1 MCRGEHMRKKVK
13 EDKKRFTFRKKVKLF
28 LWVVVA
34 LLLLGLVGF
43 GTIIYGGKLVVN
55 EEDLILDATTTIE
68 TNNGEVIDTLYNEN
82 RSLVSIEQVPAH
94 LIDAFIAI
102 EDRRFYDHEGVD
114 IKSVMRAVYK
124 DIIAMS
130 KVEGASTITQQLA
143 KNLFLYN
150 DKTWTR
156 KIKEAMAAIYLERNL
171 SKDEILELYMNEVY
185 FGHGLYGVET
195 ASNYFF
201 SKTIEDITIA
211 EAAMLAGLVK
221 APNGYSPINH
231 PDKALERRN
240 IVLQSMEDA
249 GYIQAETKMSE
260 QGKTLGLQVQKKEP
274 TPWTDSYI
282 DLVMKEAAGVHQ
294 LSVDTLKKGGYR
306 IIVNMDSTIQKIAYE
321 QYQKDEFFPGNTAGV
336 EGAFVML
343 EEGTGKIVSAI
354 GGRDYRLGNLNRVT
368 VQRQPGSVFKPVA
381 VYGPAMMQE
390 ETYTPFT
397 LLPDQQTTEYDV
409 SNADGVYANTV
420 TMYEALIQSKNTS
433 AVWLLD
439 QIGIDYSKSYLEKLG
454 MPVEDEGTA
463 IALGGLK
470 HGVTPLQ
477 MARSFQAF
485 AADGKIMKSATIDQ
499 IIDRDGDVIFESEVE
514 SKQVFSPQVAWNM
527 TEMLVDT
534 VEIGTATPGD
544 YPKALAGKTGSTQ
557 HPYVEGETK
566 DAWFV
571 GYTPEYIMASWMGYD
586 KSDENHYLTAGSAY
600 PTKLTKSILNAI
612 DQQSGGALSEEFT
625 KPENVEALPE
635 PIILPEITNLTA
647 EYQFGGFSLLQGKLT
662 WEGSDDDRVVYR
674 IYQDNEGID
683 KRIGEVTG
691 ETEYYINNTIFRNNK
706 YYVVAYDPLSKLEG
720 GRSET
725 VELDW

>member
-13 EDKKRFTFRKKVKLF
+13 EDKKRFTFHKKVKLF

-68 TNNGEVIDTLYNEN
+68 TSNGEVIDTLYNEN

-260 QGKTLGLQVQKKEP
+260 QGKTLGLQVQKKEA

-294 LSVDTLKKGGYR
+294 LSVDTLKNGGYR

-477 MARSFQAF
+477 MAQSFQAF

-514 SKQVFSPQVAWNM
+514 FKQVFSPQVAWNM

-600 PTKLTKSILNAI
+600 PTKLTKSILTAI
-612 DQQSGGALSEEFT
+612 DQQSGGSLSEEFT

-647 EYQFGGFSLLQGKLT
+647 EYQFGGFSLLQGKLI

>member
-1 MCRGEHMRKKVK
+1 MRRKVK
-13 EDKKRFTFRKKVKLF
+13 EDKKRFTFRKKVKLI
-28 LWVVVA
+28 LLVA
-34 LLLLGLVGF
+34 IFLLLLGLIGF
-43 GTIIYGGKLVVN
+43 GTIIFGGKLVVD
-55 EEDLILDATTTIE
+55 EEDLIMDATTTIE
-68 TNNGEVIDTLYNEN
+68 TRDGEVIDTLYNEN
-82 RSLVSIEQVPAH
+82 RSLVSIEQVPVH
-94 LIDAFIAI
+94 LINAFVAV

-114 IKSVMRAVYK
+114 IKSIMRAVYK

-185 FGHGLYGVET
+185 FGHGLYGVGA
-195 ASNYFF
+195 ASEFFF
-201 SKTIEDITIA
+201 SKKVEDLTLT
-211 EAAMLAGLVK
+211 ESAMLAGLVK

-240 IVLQSMEDA
+240 IVLQTMEDA
-249 GYIQAETKMSE
+249 GYIQAETKMNE

-274 TPWTDSYI
+274 TPWTDSYV
-282 DLVMKEAAGVHQ
+282 DLVMKEAADEHQ
-294 LSVDTLKKGGYR
+294 LSVDALKSGGYR
-306 IIVNMDSTIQKIAYE
+306 IVVNMDKDIQKIAYE
-321 QYQKDEFFPGNTAGV
+321 QYKKDEFFPGNTAGV

-390 ETYTPFT
+390 DKYTPFT
-397 LLPDQQTTEYDV
+397 LLPDQQTAEYAV

-454 MPVEDEGTA
+454 MPIEDEGTA
-463 IALGGLK
+463 IALGGLM

-477 MARSFQAF
+477 MAQSFQTF
-485 AADGKIMKSATIDQ
+485 ADDGEIMNSTTIDQ
-499 IIDRDGDVIFESEVE
+499 IIDRDGEVIFEAEVE

-534 VEIGTATPGD
+534 VEIGTATAGD
-544 YPKALAGKTGSTQ
+544 YSKALAGKTGSTQ

-586 KSDENHYLTAGSAY
+586 KSDEGHYLTAGSAY
-600 PTKLTKSILNAI
+600 PTRLAKSILTEI
-612 DQQSGGALSEEFT
+612 DKQSGGTLSAEFT
-625 KPENVEALPE
+625 KPENVENLPE
-635 PIILPEITNLTA
+635 PIILPVVTNLTA
-647 EYQFGGFSLLQGKLT
+647 EYQFGGFSFVQGKLT

-674 IYQDNEGID
+674 IYQENEGID

-691 ETEYYINNTIFRNNK
+691 ETEYYINNAIFRNNK

-720 GRSET
+720 GKSET